1 MSHSS
6 TFCVVIPNI
15 FTLVFFSVENKKSGP
30 GMMMFNV
37 LFAAVV
43 VALLGTSLALTVGHT
58 NQGPVSNGGYSPFQT
73 GSGDYTLTIKEMG
86 LPAGHLWNVSLG
98 GEGSNGYVA
107 VNKSSDSAVIQFAL
121 ANGNY
126 SFTPA
131 SAGYAS
137 NVTMTTPNQIPDSV
151 TVSGSN
157 LTYNVFFNKTYAV
170 TLIENGLPSGKEWM
184 SDLTDFS
191 YNDVNSS
198 NFTSSNTTIFELVN
212 GTWLAS
218 AVPFSSGYSGYH
230 AYFNNSDQ
238 SYQYININGAPMT
251 VYVQFRWSYNI
262 NFKETGLPANSN
274 WKINIAN
281 TSMESKG
288 IFNTIY
294 ATMANYSV
302 PEFNDTW
309 YYSFSAS
316 APGGY
321 FAHPSIGSVQVT
333 GHNVSVAVTFSSS
346 VPNGYYFLNFTEV
359 GLTDLSPGTQWYVTL
374 NGSTGS
380 SNTNTVTFSVHNG
393 TYSYIVGNLTGYTSS
408 PSSGT
413 LTVSGSSI
421 VQTVKFSP
429 DVTTPPVWAFIGAY
443 ANYSADFVYK
453 GSTSR
458 GNMTVEVVA
467 VNLSNNTVKLRTM
480 SQNLSSGA
488 TNNTTEYIN
497 WNDFNIWLGRGLI
510 SQLNNG
516 TSPMGQNVSIST
528 SIKVSTPAGIFLTDM
543 VTFSLSGED
552 LIFYF
557 DMYSGILVAIYQ
569 TNTTGSVTINITSTN
584 IPEGYTSLSHYAVTF
599 SETGLSAGSTWY
611 VNLSNGQTFSST
623 VGTISFSK
631 PNGTYSY
638 TIATSDKIYEPVP
651 SSGSFK
657 IDGSAVSES
666 ISFSKLYIITFTES
680 NLPNGSTWYVNI
692 TESNGTVYHSGAI
705 TSSSYSFQ
713 STNGSY
719 KYTITTSDHTFKP
732 SVSSGSFTV
741 NGSSASESISF
752 LKLYAATFIETGL
765 SSGTSWSVT
774 LNGTTLSSTTNT
786 ITFSEPNGT
795 YSYTIG
801 KISGYNISKSSGS
814 LTINGKNATQSIT
827 FSSVPSTTPP
837 PKKSSPPSGISSY
850 ELYGIVGGVILV
862 AAIASAFAFT
872 RKRG

>member
-1 MSHSS
+1 M
-6 TFCVVIPNI
+6 
-15 FTLVFFSVENKKSGP
+15 ENQKSGP
-30 GMMMFNV
+30 RMMMLNV

-43 VALLGTSLALTVGHT
+43 VALLSTSLALTVGHT

-137 NVTMTTPNQIPDSV
+137 NVTMTTPNQTPDSV

-184 SDLTDFS
+184 SDLTDLS

-238 SYQYININGAPMT
+238 SYQYVNINGAPMT

-309 YYSFSAS
+309 YYSFSTS
-316 APGGY
+316 VPGGY

-346 VPNGYYFLNFTEV
+346 TPSGYYFLNFTEV

-380 SNTNTVTFSVHNG
+380 STTNTVTFSVLNG

-429 DVTTPPVWAFIGAY
+429 AVTTPPVWAFVGAY
-443 ANYSADFVYK
+443 ANYGAAFVYK
-453 GSTSR
+453 GNTSR
-458 GNMTVEVVA
+458 GNLTMQVVA
-467 VNLSNNTVKLRTM
+467 VNLSNDTVELRIT
-480 SQNLSSGA
+480 SQNPFSGV
-488 TNNTTEYIN
+488 TNNSTEYIN
-497 WNDFNIWLGRGLI
+497 WNYFNIWLGRGLI

-516 TSPMGQNVSIST
+516 TIPMGPNVSVST
-528 SIKVSTPAGIFLTDM
+528 SIKVSTPAGIFLTDR
-543 VTFSLSGED
+543 VSFSSNGQD
-552 LIFYF
+552 SIFYF

-569 TNTTGSVTINITSTN
+569 TNTTGSSTANITSTN
-584 IPEGYTSLSHYAVTF
+584 IPEGSTSLSYYAVTF
-599 SETGLSAGSTWY
+599 AETGLSAGSTWY

-623 VGTISFSK
+623 TGTISFSE

-638 TIATSDKIYEPVP
+638 TIATSDKTYEPVP

-657 IDGSAVSES
+657 VDSSA
-666 ISFSKLYIITFTES
+666 
-680 NLPNGSTWYVNI
+680 
-692 TESNGTVYHSGAI
+692 
-705 TSSSYSFQ
+705 
-713 STNGSY
+713 
-719 KYTITTSDHTFKP
+719 
-732 SVSSGSFTV
+732 
-741 NGSSASESISF
+741 ASESVSF
-752 LKLYAATFIETGL
+752 LKLYTVAFTESGL
-765 SSGTSWSVT
+765 PSGTSWSVT
-774 LNGTTLSSTTNT
+774 LNGTMETLTTNT
-786 ITFSEPNGT
+786 ITFSLPNGT

>member
-1 MSHSS
+1 M
-6 TFCVVIPNI
+6 
-15 FTLVFFSVENKKSGP
+15 ENQKSGP
-30 GMMMFNV
+30 RMMMLNV

-43 VALLGTSLALTVGHT
+43 VALLSTSLALTVGHT

-73 GSGDYTLTIKEMG
+73 GSGDYTLTIKEIG

-238 SYQYININGAPMT
+238 SYQYVNINGAPMT

-316 APGGY
+316 TPGGY

-346 VPNGYYFLNFTEV
+346 TPNGYYFLNFTEV

-380 SNTNTVTFSVHNG
+380 STTNTVTFSVLNG

-429 DVTTPPVWAFIGAY
+429 AVTAPPVWAFVGAY
-443 ANYSADFVYK
+443 ANYGAAFVYK
-453 GSTSR
+453 GNTSR
-458 GNMTVEVVA
+458 GNLTMQVVA
-467 VNLSNNTVKLRTM
+467 VNLSNDTVELRIT
-480 SQNLSSGA
+480 SQNPFSGV
-488 TNNTTEYIN
+488 TNNSTEYIN
-497 WNDFNIWLGRGLI
+497 WNYFNIWLGRGLI

-516 TSPMGQNVSIST
+516 TIPMGPNVSVST
-528 SIKVSTPAGIFLTDM
+528 SIKVSTPAGIFLTDR
-543 VTFSLSGED
+543 VSFSSNGQD
-552 LIFYF
+552 SIFYF

-569 TNTTGSVTINITSTN
+569 TNTTGSSTANITSTN
-584 IPEGYTSLSHYAVTF
+584 IPEGSTSLSYYAVTF
-599 SETGLSAGSTWY
+599 AETGLSAGSTWY

-623 VGTISFSK
+623 TGTISFSE

-638 TIATSDKIYEPVP
+638 TIATSDKTYEPVP

-657 IDGSAVSES
+657 VDSSA
-666 ISFSKLYIITFTES
+666 
-680 NLPNGSTWYVNI
+680 
-692 TESNGTVYHSGAI
+692 
-705 TSSSYSFQ
+705 
-713 STNGSY
+713 
-719 KYTITTSDHTFKP
+719 
-732 SVSSGSFTV
+732 
-741 NGSSASESISF
+741 ASESVSF
-752 LKLYAATFIETGL
+752 LKLYTVAFTESGL
-765 SSGTSWSVT
+765 PSGTSWSVT
-774 LNGTTLSSTTNT
+774 LNGTMETLTTNT
-786 ITFSEPNGT
+786 ITFSLPNGT
-795 YSYTIG
+795 YAYTIG
-801 KISGYNISKSSGS
+801 GISGYNISKSSGS
-814 LTINGKNATQSIT
+814 LTINGKNATQSVT

>member
-1 MSHSS
+1 M
-6 TFCVVIPNI
+6 
-15 FTLVFFSVENKKSGP
+15 ENKKSGP
-30 GMMMFNV
+30 GMMILNV
-37 LFAAVV
+37 LFAVVV

-58 NQGPVSNGGYSPFQT
+58 NQGPVLNVGYSPFQT

-86 LPAGHLWNVSLG
+86 LPAGYLWNVSLG

-107 VNKSSDSAVIQFAL
+107 VNKSSVSAVIQFAL

-170 TLIENGLPSGKEWM
+170 TFIENGLPSGKEWM

-238 SYQYININGAPMT
+238 SYQYVNINGAPMT

-309 YYSFSAS
+309 YYSFSTS
-316 APGGY
+316 VPGGY

-346 VPNGYYFLNFTEV
+346 TPSGYYFLNFTEV

-380 SNTNTVTFSVHNG
+380 STTNTVTFSVLNG

-429 DVTTPPVWAFIGAY
+429 AVTTPPVWAFVGAY
-443 ANYSADFVYK
+443 ANYGAAFVYK
-453 GSTSR
+453 GNTSR
-458 GNMTVEVVA
+458 GNLTMQVVA
-467 VNLSNNTVKLRTM
+467 VNLSNDTVELRIT
-480 SQNLSSGA
+480 SQNPFSGV
-488 TNNTTEYIN
+488 TNNSTEYIN
-497 WNDFNIWLGRGLI
+497 WNYFNIWLGRGLI

-516 TSPMGQNVSIST
+516 TIPMGPNVSVGT
-528 SIKVSTPAGIFLTDM
+528 SIKVSTPAGIFLTDR
-543 VTFSLSGED
+543 VSFSSNGQD
-552 LIFYF
+552 SIFYF

-569 TNTTGSVTINITSTN
+569 TNTTGSSTANITSTN
-584 IPEGYTSLSHYAVTF
+584 IPEGNTSLSYYAVTF
-599 SETGLSAGSTWY
+599 AETGLSAGSTWY

-623 VGTISFSK
+623 TGTISFSE
-631 PNGTYSY
+631 PNGIYSY
-638 TIATSDKIYEPVP
+638 TIATSDKTYEPVP

-657 IDGSAVSES
+657 VDSSA
-666 ISFSKLYIITFTES
+666 
-680 NLPNGSTWYVNI
+680 
-692 TESNGTVYHSGAI
+692 
-705 TSSSYSFQ
+705 
-713 STNGSY
+713 
-719 KYTITTSDHTFKP
+719 
-732 SVSSGSFTV
+732 
-741 NGSSASESISF
+741 ASESVSF
-752 LKLYAATFIETGL
+752 LKLYTVAFTESGL
-765 SSGTSWSVT
+765 PSGTSWSVT
-774 LNGTTLSSTTNT
+774 LNGTMETLTTNT
-786 ITFSEPNGT
+786 ITFSLPNGT
-795 YSYTIG
+795 YAYTIG
-801 KISGYNISKSSGS
+801 GISGYNISKSSGS
-814 LTINGKNATQSIT
+814 TTLSGKNVTQFVT
-827 FSSVPSTTPP
+827 FSTVPSTTPP

>member
-1 MSHSS
+1 M
-6 TFCVVIPNI
+6 
-15 FTLVFFSVENKKSGP
+15 ENLKSGP
-30 GMMMFNV
+30 RMMMLNV

-43 VALLGTSLALTVGHT
+43 VALLSTSLALTVGHT

-184 SDLTDFS
+184 SDLTDLS

-212 GTWLAS
+212 GTWLAY

-238 SYQYININGAPMT
+238 SYQYVNINGAPMT

-321 FAHPSIGSVQVT
+321 FAHPSIGSIQVT

-346 VPNGYYFLNFTEV
+346 TPSGYYFLNFTEV

-380 SNTNTVTFSVHNG
+380 STTNTVTFSVLNG

-429 DVTTPPVWAFIGAY
+429 AVTAPPVWAFVGAY
-443 ANYSADFVYK
+443 ANYGAAFVYK
-453 GSTSR
+453 GNTSR
-458 GNMTVEVVA
+458 GNLTMQVVA
-467 VNLSNNTVKLRTM
+467 VNLSNDTVELRIT
-480 SQNLSSGA
+480 SQNPFSGV
-488 TNNTTEYIN
+488 TNNSTEYIN
-497 WNDFNIWLGRGLI
+497 WNYFNIWLGRGLI

-516 TSPMGQNVSIST
+516 TIPMGPNVSVST
-528 SIKVSTPAGIFLTDM
+528 SIKVSTPAGIFLTDR
-543 VTFSLSGED
+543 VSFSSNGQD
-552 LIFYF
+552 SIFYF

-569 TNTTGSVTINITSTN
+569 TNTTGSSTANITSTN
-584 IPEGYTSLSHYAVTF
+584 IPEGSTSLSYYAVTF
-599 SETGLSAGSTWY
+599 AETGLSAGSTWY

-623 VGTISFSK
+623 TGTISFSE

-638 TIATSDKIYEPVP
+638 TIATSDKTYEPVP

-657 IDGSAVSES
+657 VDSSA
-666 ISFSKLYIITFTES
+666 
-680 NLPNGSTWYVNI
+680 
-692 TESNGTVYHSGAI
+692 
-705 TSSSYSFQ
+705 
-713 STNGSY
+713 
-719 KYTITTSDHTFKP
+719 
-732 SVSSGSFTV
+732 
-741 NGSSASESISF
+741 ASESVSF
-752 LKLYAATFIETGL
+752 LKLYTVAFTESGL
-765 SSGTSWSVT
+765 PSGTSWSVT
-774 LNGTTLSSTTNT
+774 LNGTMETLTTNT
-786 ITFSEPNGT
+786 ITFSLPNGT

-827 FSSVPSTTPP
+827 FSTIPSTTPP

>member
-1 MSHSS
+1 M
-6 TFCVVIPNI
+6 
-15 FTLVFFSVENKKSGP
+15 ENQKSGP
-30 GMMMFNV
+30 RMMMLNV

-43 VALLGTSLALTVGHT
+43 VALLSTSLALTVGHT

-137 NVTMTTPNQIPDSV
+137 NVTMTTPNQTPDSV

-184 SDLTDFS
+184 SDLTDLS

-212 GTWLAS
+212 GTWLAY

-238 SYQYININGAPMT
+238 SYQYVNINGAPMT

-309 YYSFSAS
+309 YYSFSTS
-316 APGGY
+316 VPGGY

-346 VPNGYYFLNFTEV
+346 TPSGYYFLNFTEV

-380 SNTNTVTFSVHNG
+380 STTNTVTFSVLNG

-429 DVTTPPVWAFIGAY
+429 AVTTPPVWAFVGAY
-443 ANYSADFVYK
+443 ANYGAAFVYK
-453 GSTSR
+453 GNTSR
-458 GNMTVEVVA
+458 GNLTMQVVA
-467 VNLSNNTVKLRTM
+467 VNLSNDTVELRIT
-480 SQNLSSGA
+480 SQNPFSGV
-488 TNNTTEYIN
+488 TNNSTEYIN
-497 WNDFNIWLGRGLI
+497 WNYFNIWLGRGLI

-516 TSPMGQNVSIST
+516 TIPMGPNVSVST
-528 SIKVSTPAGIFLTDM
+528 SIKVSTPAGIFLTDR
-543 VTFSLSGED
+543 VSFSSNGQD
-552 LIFYF
+552 SIFYF

-569 TNTTGSVTINITSTN
+569 TNTTGSSTANITSTN
-584 IPEGYTSLSHYAVTF
+584 IPEGSTSLSYYAVTF
-599 SETGLSAGSTWY
+599 AETGLSAGSTWY

-623 VGTISFSK
+623 TGTISFSE

-638 TIATSDKIYEPVP
+638 TIATSDKTYEPVP

-657 IDGSAVSES
+657 VDSSA
-666 ISFSKLYIITFTES
+666 
-680 NLPNGSTWYVNI
+680 
-692 TESNGTVYHSGAI
+692 
-705 TSSSYSFQ
+705 
-713 STNGSY
+713 
-719 KYTITTSDHTFKP
+719 
-732 SVSSGSFTV
+732 
-741 NGSSASESISF
+741 ASESVSF
-752 LKLYAATFIETGL
+752 LKLYTVAFTESGL
-765 SSGTSWSVT
+765 PSGTSWSVT
-774 LNGTTLSSTTNT
+774 LNGTMETLTTNT
-786 ITFSEPNGT
+786 ITFSLPNGT
-795 YSYTIG
+795 YAYTIG
-801 KISGYNISKSSGS
+801 GISGYNISKSSGS

>member
-1 MSHSS
+1 M
-6 TFCVVIPNI
+6 
-15 FTLVFFSVENKKSGP
+15 ENQKSGP
-30 GMMMFNV
+30 RMMMLNV

-43 VALLGTSLALTVGHT
+43 VALLSTSLALTVGHT
-58 NQGPVSNGGYSPFQT
+58 NQGPVSNGGYLPFQT

-137 NVTMTTPNQIPDSV
+137 NVTMTTPNQTPDSV

-184 SDLTDFS
+184 SDLTDLS

-238 SYQYININGAPMT
+238 SYQYVNINGAPMT

-309 YYSFSAS
+309 YYSFSTS

-333 GHNVSVAVTFSSS
+333 GHNVSVAVTFSTST
-346 VPNGYYFLNFTEV
+346 PNGYYFLNFTEV

-380 SNTNTVTFSVHNG
+380 STTNTVTFSVHNG

-429 DVTTPPVWAFIGAY
+429 AVTTPPVWAFVGAY
-443 ANYSADFVYK
+443 ANYGAAFVYK
-453 GSTSR
+453 GNTSR
-458 GNMTVEVVA
+458 GNLTMQVVA
-467 VNLSNNTVKLRTM
+467 VNLSNDTVELRIT
-480 SQNLSSGA
+480 SQNPFSGV
-488 TNNTTEYIN
+488 TNNSTEYIN
-497 WNDFNIWLGRGLI
+497 WNYFNIWLGRGLI

-516 TSPMGQNVSIST
+516 TIPMGPNVSVST
-528 SIKVSTPAGIFLTDM
+528 SIKVSTPAGIFLTDR
-543 VTFSLSGED
+543 VSFSSNGQD
-552 LIFYF
+552 SIFYF

-569 TNTTGSVTINITSTN
+569 TNTTGSSTANITSTN
-584 IPEGYTSLSHYAVTF
+584 IPEGSTSLSYYAVTF
-599 SETGLSAGSTWY
+599 AETGLSAGSTWY

-623 VGTISFSK
+623 TGTISFSE

-638 TIATSDKIYEPVP
+638 TIATSDKTYEQVP

-657 IDGSAVSES
+657 VDSSA
-666 ISFSKLYIITFTES
+666 
-680 NLPNGSTWYVNI
+680 
-692 TESNGTVYHSGAI
+692 
-705 TSSSYSFQ
+705 
-713 STNGSY
+713 
-719 KYTITTSDHTFKP
+719 
-732 SVSSGSFTV
+732 
-741 NGSSASESISF
+741 ASESVSF
-752 LKLYAATFIETGL
+752 LKLYTVAFTESGL
-765 SSGTSWSVT
+765 PSGTSWSVT
-774 LNGTTLSSTTNT
+774 LNGTMETLTTNT
-786 ITFSEPNGT
+786 ITFSLPNGT

-814 LTINGKNATQSIT
+814 LTINGKNATQSVT